1 MPARCMRVFTDVKIN
16 LGLNVLGKRPDG
28 YHDIE
33 TLFVPCSAFSDVI
46 SVEESAS
53 GEESFV
59 LDGASWSVEE
69 DLCFKA
75 LHLLKADFA
84 LPALDVRVEKHV
96 PVGAGLGGGS
106 ADAAYFLRAVN
117 ELCVLGLSAE
127 RLAEYAASLGSDC
140 AFFVYDRPMI
150 GEGRGDVLSD
160 FDIDLSRYEIRVDI
174 PEGESVSTREAY
186 AGLAA
191 GRSAGLPLREALSRP
206 VCEWRDVLRN
216 DFETSVFARHPRIAA
231 LKRKFYDEGAA
242 FALMSGSG
250 AAVFGL
256 FERQER

>member
-1 MPARCMRVFTDVKIN
+1 MRVSTDVKIN

-46 SVEESAS
+46 NVEESAS

-59 LDGASWSVEE
+59 LDGASWRVED

-75 LHLLKADFA
+75 LQLLKADFA

-117 ELCVLGLSAE
+117 ELCGLGLSAS

-186 AGLAA
+186 SGLAVS
-191 GRSAGLPLREALSRP
+191 GRHAGLPLREALLRP
-206 VCEWRDVLRN
+206 ASEWKDLLRN
-216 DFETSVFARHPRIAA
+216 DFEPSVFRRHPRIAA
-231 LKRKFYDEGAA
+231 LKQRFYDEGAV